1 MKAEWQLAVDIG
13 GTFTDV
19 VLLGAGGSTT
29 VVEKVLTTAK
39 EPAVGVMAGVRR
51 ALARAGV
58 AAGDVRYVI
67 HGTTLVTN
75 ALIERK
81 GAPTGLITTAG
92 HEDALEIGRETRYD
106 AYDLALEKP
115 EPLVPPSR
123 RLGLSARVMAD
134 GSERVPLA
142 LDEVDRALAH
152 LRAAGVEAVAVS
164 LIHAYRRPAHERAVL
179 ARLRERAPGLRVSL
193 SSVVSGEIRE
203 YERTSTTVA
212 NAYVLAVVESYLRS
226 LDEGLRAE
234 GFGGQ
239 LLLMLSSGGTCT
251 VDTACEVPIRLVE
264 SGPAG
269 GAMAA
274 AQHARTAGA
283 PRVLAFDM
291 GGTTAKICL
300 IDGGEPQITREF
312 EVARVWRF
320 KRGSGLPL
328 LVPVVEMIEIGA
340 GGGSIAHVDRLGLP
354 KVGPESAGSEPGP
367 ACYGRGGERP
377 TVTDANLILGY
388 LDAGYF
394 LGGAM
399 SLDRAAAEAAVA
411 RHVAGPLGLSPTEA
425 AWGIHAIVTE
435 NMANAALMHAVERGK
450 DIRAYD
456 LYAFGGA
463 APMHACTLAD
473 RLGVD
478 TVVVPPGAGVRSC
491 FGFLASPLA
500 FEVAR
505 SLTVRWQETDLAE
518 TADLLAALE
527 SEARAPLALAGVTG
541 DAVAVRR
548 FVEMRYRGQGYEV
561 EVPAPAGPVDRA
573 WLDALV
579 TAFEDVYRAYYRHV
593 PSGLPIEA
601 VTWRVRAQSPA
612 PSLPPPRAP
621 RATAPAPKGK
631 RPVWIPAAGGF
642 RDVAVWDRSRLGPGW
657 GTRGPVVIE
666 EVEST
671 TVVMSGFDAAVDAGL
686 NLVLTRRR
694 TGEGIAGASEG
705 TPGEDKP

>member
-1 MKAEWQLAVDIG
+1 MGDWHLAVDIG

-19 VLLGAGGSTT
+19 VLLDAAGTTT
-29 VVEKVLTTAK
+29 VIEKVLTTPK
-39 EPAVGVMAGVRR
+39 EPAAGVMDGARR
-51 ALARAGV
+51 ALARGGV
-58 AAGDVRYVI
+58 AARDVRYVI

-115 EPLVPPSR
+115 EPLVPPSL
-123 RLGLSARVMAD
+123 RLGISARIKAD
-134 GSERVPLA
+134 GREATPVSA
-142 LDEVDRALAH
+142 AEVDALVDR

-164 LIHAYRRPAHERAVL
+164 LLHGFRNPTHEQAV
-179 ARLRERAPGLRVSL
+179 ARRLRERAPGLRVSL

-203 YERTSTTVA
+203 YERTSTTVC
-212 NAYVLAVVESYLRS
+212 NAYVLGVVETYLRS
-226 LDEGLRAE
+226 LSALLRAD
-234 GFGGQ
+234 GFEGQ

-251 VDTACEVPIRLVE
+251 IETACEVPIRLVE

-269 GAMAA
+269 GAAA
-274 AQHARTAGA
+274 AAHHARATSTA
-283 PRVLAFDM
+283 RVLAFDM

-300 IDGGEPQITREF
+300 IDDGEPQITREF

-328 LVPVVEMIEIGA
+328 LVPVVELIEIGA
-340 GGGSIAHVDRLGLP
+340 GGGSIAHVDRMGLP

-377 TVTDANLILGY
+377 TVTDANLVLGY

-399 SLDRAAAEAAVA
+399 PLDRRAAEAAI
-411 RHVAGPLGLSPTEA
+411 RLHVGERLGLSVEEA

-450 DIRAYD
+450 EIDAYD

-463 APMHACTLAD
+463 APMHVGTLAE
-473 RLGVD
+473 RLGIR

-505 SLTVRWQETDLAE
+505 SRTVRLES
-518 TADLLAALE
+518 ADLDDVAALLE
-527 SEARAPLALAGVTG
+527 SLEADARAPLALAGVAARDVT
-541 DAVAVRR
+541 VKR
-548 FVEMRYRGQGYEV
+548 FAEMRYRGQGYEL
-561 EVPAPAGPVDRA
+561 EVPLPAGRPDAA
-573 WLDALV
+573 WLARLT
-579 TAFEDVYRAYYRHV
+579 TAFESVYQTYYRHV
-593 PSGLPIEA
+593 PVGLPAEA

-612 PSLPPPRAP
+612 PAMPPPRP
-621 RATAPAPKGK
+621 PATVAAAPKGE
-631 RPVWIPAAGGF
+631 RRIWIPAEQAF
-642 RDVAVWDRSRLGPGW
+642 RSVPVWDRYGLPPGW
-657 GTRGPVVIE
+657 RVAGPVVIE

-671 TVVMSGFDAAVDAGL
+671 TVVTPAFDVAVDGEL
-686 NLVLTRRR
+686 NLVLTRRQ
-694 TGEGIAGASEG
+694 A
-705 TPGEDKP
+705 

>member
-1 MKAEWQLAVDIG
+1 MSDWHLAVDIG

-19 VLLGAGGSTT
+19 VLLDSAGSTT
-29 VVEKVLTTAK
+29 VVEKVLTTPK
-39 EPAVGVMAGVRR
+39 EPAAGVMDGVRR
-51 ALARAGV
+51 ALGRAGI
-58 AAGDVRYVI
+58 AARDVRYVI

-81 GAPTGLITTAG
+81 GATTALITTAG

-115 EPLVPPSR
+115 EPLVPPQR
-123 RLGLSARVMAD
+123 RLGLSARLMAD
-134 GSERVPLA
+134 GSERVPLR
-142 LDEVDRALAH
+142 LDEVDAIAGR
-152 LRAAGVEAVAVS
+152 LRAAGVEAVGVS
-164 LIHAYRRPAHERAVL
+164 LLHAYRNPAHEQAVA
-179 ARLRERAPGLRVSL
+179 ARLRECAPGLRVSL

-212 NAYVLAVVESYLRS
+212 NAYVLGVVETYLRS
-226 LDEGLRAE
+226 LTDMLRAE
-234 GFGGQ
+234 GFTGQ

-251 VDTACEVPIRLVE
+251 VETACEVPIRLVE

-269 GAMAA
+269 GAAA
-274 AQHARTAGA
+274 AAHHARATSAS
-283 PRVLAFDM
+283 RVLAFDM

-300 IDGGEPQITREF
+300 IDDGEPQITREF

-320 KRGSGLPL
+320 KRGSGFPL

-340 GGGSIAHVDRLGLP
+340 GGGSIAHVDRMRLP

-377 TVTDANLILGY
+377 TVTDANLVLGY

-399 SLDRAAAEAAVA
+399 PLDRRAAETAI
-411 RHVAGPLGLSPTEA
+411 RLHVAEPLGLSLTDA

-450 DIRAYD
+450 EIAAYD

-463 APMHACTLAD
+463 APMHVCTLAE
-473 RLGVD
+473 RLAVD

-505 SLTVRWQETDLAE
+505 SRGVRLEA
-518 TADLLAALE
+518 ADLDAIAAILDALE
-527 SEARAPLALAGVTG
+527 DEARAPLALAGVTG
-541 DAVAVRR
+541 AAVTVRR
-548 FVEMRYRGQGYEV
+548 FAEMRYRGQGYEI
-561 EVPAPAGPVDRA
+561 EVPAPPGRPDRG

-579 TAFEDVYRAYYRHV
+579 AAFEDVYRTYYRHV
-593 PSGLPIEA
+593 PSGLPMEA
-601 VTWRVRAQSPA
+601 VTWRVRAQSAA
-612 PSLPPPRAP
+612 PHLPPPRVPHA
-621 RATAPAPKGK
+621 AHPAPKGE
-631 RPVWIPAAGGF
+631 RPVWISAEGAF
-642 RDVAVWDRSRLGPGW
+642 RGVPVWDRYALPPGW
-657 GTRGPVVIE
+657 RAPGPAVIE
-666 EVEST
+666 EIEST
-671 TVVMSGFDAAVDAGL
+671 TVVTPAFDVSVDDSL
-686 NLVLTRRR
+686 NLRLSRRR
-694 TGEGIAGASEG
+694 A
-705 TPGEDKP
+705 

>member
-1 MKAEWQLAVDIG
+1 MGDWRLAVDIG

-19 VLLGAGGSTT
+19 VLLDAAGTTT
-29 VVEKVLTTAK
+29 VIEKVLTTAK
-39 EPAVGVMAGVRR
+39 EPASGVMDGVRR
-51 ALARAGV
+51 ALARAHV
-58 AAGDVRYVI
+58 AAREVRYVI

-81 GAPTGLITTAG
+81 GAPTGLIATAG

-115 EPLVPPSR
+115 DPLVPAPL
-123 RLGLSARVMAD
+123 RLGISARLMTD
-134 GSERVPLA
+134 GSERVPISSA
-142 LDEVDRALAH
+142 ELDRVVER
-152 LRAAGVEAVAVS
+152 LRAAGVDAVAVS
-164 LIHAYRRPAHERAVL
+164 LLHAYRNPAHELAV
-179 ARLRERAPGLRVSL
+179 ARHLRERAPALRVSL

-212 NAYVLAVVESYLRS
+212 NAYVLGVVETYLKA
-226 LDEGLRAE
+226 LTDLLRAE
-234 GFGGQ
+234 GFAGE

-251 VDTACEVPIRLVE
+251 VETACEVPIRLVE

-269 GAMAA
+269 GAAA
-274 AQHARTAGA
+274 AAHHARATGA

-300 IDGGEPQITREF
+300 IDDGEPQITREF

-328 LVPVVEMIEIGA
+328 LVPVVELIEIGA
-340 GGGSIAHVDRLGLP
+340 GGGSIAHVDKMGLP

-377 TVTDANLILGY
+377 TVTDANLVLGY

-399 SLDRAAAEAAVA
+399 ALDRRAAEAAI
-411 RHVAGPLGLSPTEA
+411 RLHVGERLGLSLEDA

-450 DIRAYD
+450 EIDRYD

-463 APMHACTLAD
+463 APMHVGTLAE
-473 RLGVD
+473 RLGIR

-505 SLTVRWQETDLAE
+505 SRTVRLEAIDLN
-518 TADLLAALE
+518 DIAALLE
-527 SEARAPLALAGVTG
+527 TLEADARGPLVLAGVTG
-541 DAVAVRR
+541 GDVLVRR
-548 FVEMRYRGQGYEV
+548 FAEMRYRGQGYEL
-561 EVPAPAGPVDRA
+561 EVPVPHGRPDGA
-573 WLDALV
+573 WLAALAS
-579 TAFEDVYRAYYRHV
+579 AFEEVYRTYYRHV
-593 PSGLPIEA
+593 PAGLPMEA

-612 PSLPPPRAP
+612 PLMPPPRPPRGAAP
-621 RATAPAPKGK
+621 GPKGE
-631 RPVWIPAAGGF
+631 RRIWIPADGAF
-642 RDVAVWDRSRLGPGW
+642 RTAPVWDRYGLPPGW
-657 GTRGPVVIE
+657 RTRGPAVIE

-671 TVVMSGFDAAVDAGL
+671 TVVTPAFDVTVDDGL
-686 NLVLTRRR
+686 NLVLTRRQ
-694 TGEGIAGASEG
+694 A
-705 TPGEDKP
+705 

>member
-1 MKAEWQLAVDIG
+1 MGDWHLAVDIG

-19 VLLGAGGSTT
+19 VLLDAAGTT
-29 VVEKVLTTAK
+29 SVIEKVLTTPK
-39 EPAVGVMAGVRR
+39 EPAAGVMDGVRR
-51 ALARAGV
+51 ALRRGGV
-58 AAGDVRYVI
+58 AARDVRYVI

-115 EPLVPPSR
+115 EPLVPAPL
-123 RLGLSARVMAD
+123 RLGVSARLMAD
-134 GSERVPLA
+134 GSERIPLA
-142 LDEVDRALAH
+142 TAELDAVLAR
-152 LRAAGVEAVAVS
+152 LRAAGVDAVAVS
-164 LIHAYRRPAHERAVL
+164 LLHAYRNPAHEQAV
-179 ARLRERAPGLRVSL
+179 ARHLRERAPGLRVSL

-212 NAYVLAVVESYLRS
+212 NAYVLGVVEAYLRS
-226 LDEGLRAE
+226 LGELLHAE
-234 GFGGQ
+234 GFAGQ

-251 VDTACEVPIRLVE
+251 VETACEVPIRLVE

-269 GAMAA
+269 GAAA
-274 AQHARTAGA
+274 AAHHARATRT

-300 IDGGEPQITREF
+300 IDDGEPQITREF

-328 LVPVVEMIEIGA
+328 LVPVVELIEIGA
-340 GGGSIAHVDRLGLP
+340 GGGSIAHVDKLGLP

-377 TVTDANLILGY
+377 TVTDANLVLGY

-399 SLDRAAAEAAVA
+399 PLDRRAAEAAI
-411 RHVAGPLGLSPTEA
+411 RLHVGERLGLSLEDA

-450 DIRAYD
+450 EIDAYD

-463 APMHACTLAD
+463 APMHVGTLAE
-473 RLGVD
+473 RLGLR

-505 SLTVRWQETDLAE
+505 SRTVRLEAVDLDDVAALLDGLETD
-518 TADLLAALE
+518 
-527 SEARAPLALAGVTG
+527 ARAPLALAGVTG
-541 DAVAVRR
+541 GHVTVRR
-548 FVEMRYRGQGYEV
+548 FAEMRYRGQGYEL
-561 EVPAPAGPVDRA
+561 EVPVPPGRPDPA
-573 WLDALV
+573 WLRALAS
-579 TAFEDVYRAYYRHV
+579 AFEQVYRTYYRHV
-593 PSGLPIEA
+593 PSGLPMEA

-612 PSLPPPRAP
+612 PPMPSPRAP
-621 RATAPAPKGK
+621 QGPPPAPKGE
-631 RPVWIPAAGGF
+631 RRIWIPADHAF
-642 RDVAVWDRSRLGPGW
+642 RAAPVWDRYALPPGW
-657 GTRGPVVIE
+657 RTHGPAVIE
-666 EVEST
+666 EIEST
-671 TVVMSGFDAAVDAGL
+671 TVVTPGFDVAVDDGL
-686 NLVLTRRR
+686 NLALTRRQ
-694 TGEGIAGASEG
+694 A
-705 TPGEDKP
+705 

>member
-1 MKAEWQLAVDIG
+1 MAGDWHLAVDIG

-19 VLLGAGGSTT
+19 VLLDAKGTTT

-39 EPAVGVMAGVRR
+39 EPAVGVMDGVRR
-51 ALARAGV
+51 TLARGGV
-58 AAGDVRYVI
+58 AARELRYVI

-81 GAPTGLITTAG
+81 GATTALITTAG
-92 HEDALEIGRETRYD
+92 HEDAIEIGRETRYD

-115 EPLVPPSR
+115 EPLVRPSLR
-123 RLGLSARVMAD
+123 FGLNARLMAD
-134 GSERVPLA
+134 GRERMPLSG
-142 LDEVDRALAH
+142 DEVEAIVAR
-152 LRAAGVEAVAVS
+152 LRAADVEAVAVS
-164 LIHAYRRPAHERAVL
+164 LLHAYRNPAHERAVR
-179 ARLRERAPGLRVSL
+179 ARLGERAPGLRVSL

-212 NAYVLAVVESYLRS
+212 NAYVLAVVETYLKALRD
-226 LDEGLRAE
+226 LLRAE
-234 GFGGQ
+234 GFAGQ

-251 VDTACEVPIRLVE
+251 METACEVPIRLVG

-274 AQHARTAGA
+274 AHHARATGDA
-283 PRVLAFDM
+283 RVLAFDM

-300 IDGGEPQITREF
+300 IDDGEPQITREF

-377 TVTDANLILGY
+377 TVTDANLVLGY

-394 LGGAM
+394 LGGAIP
-399 SLDRAAAEAAVA
+399 LDRSAAEAAIR
-411 RHVAGPLGLSPTEA
+411 RHVAGPLGLSLTEA

-450 DIRAYD
+450 EIAAYD

-463 APMHACTLAD
+463 APMHACGLAE
-473 RLGVD
+473 RLGAE
-478 TVVVPPGAGVRSC
+478 TLVVPPGAGVRSC

-500 FEVAR
+500 FEIAR
-505 SLTVRWQETDLAE
+505 SHGVRLEGVDLDEIAL
-518 TADLLAALE
+518 LLAALE
-527 SEARAPLALAGVTG
+527 AEARAPLALAGVTG
-541 DAVAVRR
+541 DAVTVHR
-548 FVEMRYRGQGYEV
+548 FAEMRYRGQGYEI
-561 EVPAPAGPVDRA
+561 EVPVPEGRADRD
-573 WLDALV
+573 WLAALV
-579 TAFEDVYRAYYRHV
+579 AGFENVYRTYYRHV
-593 PSGLPIEA
+593 PAGLPMEA

-621 RATAPAPKGK
+621 RADAPSPKGD
-631 RPVWIPAAGGF
+631 RPIWIAAEGGF
-642 RDVAVWDRSRLGPGW
+642 RTVPVWDRYALPPGW
-657 GTRGPVVIE
+657 RTRGPAVIE

-671 TVVMSGFDAAVDAGL
+671 TIVTPAFGVTIDAAL
-686 NLVLTRRR
+686 NLVLTR
-694 TGEGIAGASEG
+694 EGASGAEVRQG
-705 TPGEDKP
+705 AKA

>member
-1 MKAEWQLAVDIG
+1 MGDWHLAVDIG

-19 VLLGAGGSTT
+19 VLLDAAGTTT
-29 VVEKVLTTAK
+29 VIEKVLTTPK
-39 EPAVGVMAGVRR
+39 DPAAAVMDGTRR

-58 AAGDVRYVI
+58 GAREVRYVI

-81 GAPTGLITTAG
+81 GAPTGLVTTAG

-115 EPLVPPSR
+115 EPLVPPR
-123 RLGLSARVMAD
+123 LRLGLGARMLAD
-134 GSERVPLA
+134 GRERTA
-142 LDEVDRALAH
+142 LSTAEVDAVVER
-152 LRAAGVEAVAVS
+152 LRAAGVEAIAVS
-164 LIHAYRRPAHERAVL
+164 LLHAYRNSAHERAVA
-179 ARLRERAPGLRVSL
+179 ARLAEQAPGLRVSL

-212 NAYVLAVVESYLRS
+212 NAYVLGAVEAYLRS
-226 LDEGLRAE
+226 LSDLLRSD
-234 GFGGQ
+234 GFAGQ

-251 VDTACEVPIRLVE
+251 VETACEVPIRLVE

-269 GAMAA
+269 GAAA
-274 AQHARTAGA
+274 AAHYARITGT

-300 IDGGEPQITREF
+300 IDDGEPQITREF

-328 LVPVVEMIEIGA
+328 LVPVVELIEIGA
-340 GGGSIAHVDRLGLP
+340 GGGSIAHIDKLGLP

-377 TVTDANLILGY
+377 TVTDANLVLGY
-388 LDAGYF
+388 LDPDYF

-399 SLDRAAAEAAVA
+399 PLDRRAAEAAI
-411 RHVAGPLGLSPTEA
+411 RLHVGERLGLPLAEA

-450 DIRAYD
+450 EIDAYD

-463 APMHACTLAD
+463 APMHVGTLAE
-473 RLGVD
+473 RLAIRK
-478 TVVVPPGAGVRSC
+478 VVVPPGAGVRSC

-505 SLTVRWQETDLAE
+505 SRTVRLEAIDLG
-518 TADLLAALE
+518 DVAALLE
-527 SEARAPLALAGVTG
+527 SLEADARAPLALAGVTG
-541 DAVAVRR
+541 GDVTVRR
-548 FVEMRYRGQGYEV
+548 FAEMRYRGQGYEL
-561 EVPAPAGPVDRA
+561 EVPVPRGRPDRA
-573 WLDALV
+573 WLAALAA
-579 TAFEDVYRAYYRHV
+579 AFEEVYRTYYRHV
-593 PSGLPIEA
+593 
-601 VTWRVRAQSPA
+601 
-612 PSLPPPRAP
+612 
-621 RATAPAPKGK
+621 
-631 RPVWIPAAGGF
+631 
-642 RDVAVWDRSRLGPGW
+642 
-657 GTRGPVVIE
+657 
-666 EVEST
+666 
-671 TVVMSGFDAAVDAGL
+671 
-686 NLVLTRRR
+686 
-694 TGEGIAGASEG
+694 
-705 TPGEDKP
+705 

>member
-1 MKAEWQLAVDIG
+1 MHDWHLAVDIG

-19 VLLGAGGSTT
+19 VLLDPAGATT
-29 VVEKVLTTAK
+29 VIEKVLTTAK
-39 EPAVGVMAGVRR
+39 EPAAGVMDGVRR

-58 AAGDVRYVI
+58 PARAVRHVI

-106 AYDLALEKP
+106 AYDLAIEKP
-115 EPLVPPSR
+115 QPLVPPSL
-123 RLGLSARVMAD
+123 RLGLTARVMAD
-134 GSERVPLA
+134 GREAVPVSPA
-142 LDEVDRALAH
+142 EVDGLVDR
-152 LRAAGVEAVAVS
+152 LRAVGVEAVAVS
-164 LIHAYRRPAHERAVL
+164 LLHAFRNPAHEQAV
-179 ARLRERAPGLRVSL
+179 ARRLRERAPGLRVSL

-212 NAYVLAVVESYLRS
+212 NAYVLGVVETYLRALS
-226 LDEGLRAE
+226 ALLRAE
-234 GFGGQ
+234 GFAGQ

-251 VDTACEVPIRLVE
+251 VETACEVPIRLVE

-269 GAMAA
+269 GAAA
-274 AQHARTAGA
+274 AAHHARATGA
-283 PRVLAFDM
+283 TRVLAFDM

-300 IDGGEPQITREF
+300 IDEGEPQITREF

-328 LVPVVEMIEIGA
+328 LVPVVELIEIGA

-377 TVTDANLILGY
+377 TVTDANLVLGY

-399 SLDRAAAEAAVA
+399 PLDRRAAEATIR
-411 RHVAGPLGLSPTEA
+411 RHVGEPLGLSLEEA

-450 DIRAYD
+450 EIDAYD

-463 APMHACTLAD
+463 APMHVGTLAE
-473 RLGVD
+473 RLGIR

-505 SLTVRWQETDLAE
+505 SRTVRLEHPDAG
-518 TADLLAALE
+518 DVAALLE
-527 SEARAPLALAGVTG
+527 GLEAEARAPLTLAGVTG
-541 DAVAVRR
+541 AQVTVRR
-548 FVEMRYRGQGYEV
+548 FAEMRYRGQGYEL
-561 EVPAPAGPVDRA
+561 EVPVPVGRPDAG
-573 WLDALV
+573 WLARLAA
-579 TAFEDVYRAYYRHV
+579 AFEDVYRTYYRHV
-593 PSGLPIEA
+593 PTGLPMEA

-612 PSLPPPRAP
+612 PAMPSPRPPA
-621 RATAPAPKGK
+621 AVVPAPKGE
-631 RPVWIPAAGGF
+631 RPTWVPAEGAF
-642 RDVAVWDRSRLGPGW
+642 RPAPVWDRYALPPGW
-657 GTRGPVVIE
+657 RTAGPAVIE

-671 TVVMSGFDAAVDAGL
+671 TVVLPAFDVAVDGAL
-686 NLVLTRRR
+686 NLVLTRRQ
-694 TGEGIAGASEG
+694 A
-705 TPGEDKP
+705 

>member
-1 MKAEWQLAVDIG
+1 MADWYLAVDIG

-19 VLLGAGGSTT
+19 VLLDGAGTTT
-29 VVEKVLTTAK
+29 VLEKVLTTAK
-39 EPAVGVMAGVRR
+39 EPAIGVMDGVRR

-58 AAGDVRYVI
+58 AARDVRYVI

-81 GAPTGLITTAG
+81 GATTALIATAG

-115 EPLVPPSR
+115 EPLVPPPL
-123 RLGLSARVMAD
+123 RLGLGARLMAD
-134 GSERVPLA
+134 GRERVPLSLEEIDA
-142 LDEVDRALAH
+142 LVDR
-152 LRAAGVEAVAVS
+152 LRASGAEAVAVS
-164 LIHAYRRPAHERAVL
+164 LLHAYRNPLHEQAVA
-179 ARLRERAPGLRVSL
+179 ARLGERAPRLRVSL

-212 NAYVLAVVESYLRS
+212 NAYVLGVVETYLRS
-226 LDEGLRAE
+226 LGDLLRGE
-234 GFGGQ
+234 GFAGQ

-251 VDTACEVPIRLVE
+251 VETACEVPVRLVE

-274 AQHARTAGA
+274 AHHARATGA
-283 PRVLAFDM
+283 RRVLAFDM
-291 GGTTAKICL
+291 GGTTAKVCF
-300 IDGGEPQITREF
+300 IDDGEPQVTREF

-328 LVPVVEMIEIGA
+328 LVPVVELIEIGA
-340 GGGSIAHVDRLGLP
+340 GGGSIAHVDRMGLP

-367 ACYGRGGERP
+367 ACYGRGGARP
-377 TVTDANLILGY
+377 TVTDANLVLGY

-399 SLDRAAAEAAVA
+399 PLDRGAAETAIL
-411 RHVAGPLGLSPTEA
+411 RHLAGPLGLSLTEA

-450 DIRAYD
+450 DIAGYD

-463 APMHACTLAD
+463 APMHACSLAE
-473 RLGVD
+473 RLGVG

-505 SLTVRWQETDLAE
+505 SRGVRLEA
-518 TADLLAALE
+518 ADLDQITSLLDALE
-527 SEARAPLALAGVTG
+527 AEARAPLALAGVAG
-541 DAVAVRR
+541 AAVTVRR

-561 EVPAPAGPVDRA
+561 EVPVPAGRA
-573 WLDALV
+573 DGGWLAALLA
-579 TAFEDVYRAYYRHV
+579 AFEDVYRAYYRHV
-593 PSGLPIEA
+593 PSGLPVEA

-621 RATAPAPKGK
+621 RGGTPSPKGE
-631 RPVWIPAAGGF
+631 RPAWISAAGGF
-642 RDVAVWDRSRLGPGW
+642 RPVPVWDRYALPSGWRAAGPAI
-657 GTRGPVVIE
+657 IE
-666 EVEST
+666 EIEST
-671 TVVMSGFDAAVDAGL
+671 TVVTPAFDVAVDAGL
-686 NLVLTRRR
+686 SLVLTRRQ
-694 TGEGIAGASEG
+694 A
-705 TPGEDKP
+705 